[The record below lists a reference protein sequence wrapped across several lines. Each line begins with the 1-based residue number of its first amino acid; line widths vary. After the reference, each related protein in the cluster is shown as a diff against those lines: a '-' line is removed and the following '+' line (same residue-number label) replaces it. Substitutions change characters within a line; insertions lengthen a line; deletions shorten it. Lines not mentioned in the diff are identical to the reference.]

1 VYASIVNIYF
11 LSFFLKLT
19 PIAKTII
26 FGLDRQDEKSQTK
39 ATFPNLLKRQMRFL
53 LVCKSSCLHHLLKIP
68 QRVTRATYK
77 IERDTCLG
85 RKSRNISPAPNPR
98 DAAAGESIYQQRE
111 RALGAARC
119 QKAPKHNK
127 LSLFARDLL
136 EQKAAWSG
144 AGALVSLLLGAKPR
158 K

>member
-1 VYASIVNIYF
+1 MLEYISYH
-11 LSFFLKLT
+11 FFFKQK
-19 PIAKTII
+19 PIAQAII
-26 FGLDRQDEKSQTK
+26 FGLDRQRRKITDKSNFSQFAETPK
-39 ATFPNLLKRQMRFL
+39 AIFTCLQE
-53 LVCKSSCLHHLLKIP
+53 LVSTSFAQHIP
-68 QRVTRATYK
+68 QRVTRATFK

-111 RALGAARC
+111 LALGAARC